1 MKIWWQSSTP
11 IHRLNDYRN
20 SLTDQLNSIKRADT
34 EIDINGVDN
43 GSMDLH
49 YSAVVG
55 MNSYGTG
62 GVLNKIIQANA
73 P

>member
-20 SLTDQLNSIKRADT
+20 SLTDQLNAIKRADT

-49 YSAVVG
+49 Y
-55 MNSYGTG
+55 NDQG
-62 GVLNKIIQANA
+62 GRPVPMLNGGHPIAELI
-73 P
+73 